1 MLIISLPVSKKQQQT
16 GLPFTTQSIQ
26 QCHRRVRPDCFIGA
40 TPSSSLASGLKTSF
54 SRLNPGPRGQ
64 ATVIRSSIR
73 RHPKVP
79 NNRRSRATS
88 FLPTSNPS
96 TISGRLGHPWFL
108 RNWARTLGRT
118 QHLEASRSIFSS
130 RFMQNRHQSS
140 QTMQTFISSEGYSRA
155 THQNRV
161 PRLVELSGIEPLTPC
176 LQSRCSPS

>member
-1 MLIISLPVSKKQQQT
+1 MPSTCSIGSLYWNYAEQFTCNLI
-16 GLPFTTQSIQ
+16 F
-26 QCHRRVRPDCFIGA
+26 
-40 TPSSSLASGLKTSF
+40 KTSF

-64 ATVIRSSIR
+64 ATAIRSSIR

-130 RFMQNRHQSS
+130 RFMQNRHQ
-140 QTMQTFISSEGYSRA
+140 A
-155 THQNRV
+155 K
-161 PRLVELSGIEPLTPC
+161 
-176 LQSRCSPS
+176 SRCKLCFSPEDIIAVSLNTNRIIRER